1 MKTISLVSSVLI
13 ICAACFAQAAPQS
26 SDAAAQALIEKSKS
40 VLEDMKA
47 KDPQA
52 LNGLLA
58 QNFHSVN
65 LAGEMGTRQE
75 MLGSA
80 HEGFIK
86 DFLFYNPQAMR
97 IDNDSVMVS
106 YDTVVILSDEA
117 MKELAEDNITWPR
130 YSRVSDLWVRHGG
143 DWKLE
148 FEQITPIRAM
158 Y

>member
-13 ICAACFAQAAPQS
+13 ICAACFAQTAQS
-26 SDAAAQALIEKSKS
+26 NDTEVQALIEKSKS
-40 VLEDMKA
+40 VLEAMKA
-47 KDPQA
+47 KDAQS

-80 HEGFIK
+80 HEGFLK

-130 YSRVSDLWVRHGG
+130 YSRVSDLWVRHDG